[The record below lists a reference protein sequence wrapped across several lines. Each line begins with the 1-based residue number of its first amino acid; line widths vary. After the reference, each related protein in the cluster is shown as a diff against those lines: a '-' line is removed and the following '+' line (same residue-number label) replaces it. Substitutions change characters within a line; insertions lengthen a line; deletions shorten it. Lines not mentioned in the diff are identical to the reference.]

1 MIKFPVFLFAG
12 RDEVRRDLLVFH
24 DPNEKFKAKSLL
36 PFLGK
41 PLVQWV
47 IDVLEESEYVDKI
60 YILGLNES
68 DADLSGNLEYV
79 PVRTRGTLYSK
90 YKAGLKYLRSK
101 NINPDNIIITFSD
114 IPGMTLKGF
123 NQFMEALQDRRG
135 YDFVL
140 GVVPADIIEDAI
152 PNSERAVARI
162 GKHNL
167 VQGDVLFLSPRA
179 IDEGEEVI
187 KSFSN
192 IRKKRSFKQIL
203 KFIAKKPRSWS
214 KILKIFLKTATLE
227 DAVLGFERAFGCKA
241 DVVLLDDPGIGMDMD
256 LPGDYEK
263 LEKYVKKI
271 KKID

>member
-1 MIKFPVFLFAG
+1 MIKFPVFLFTG

-24 DPNEKFKAKSLL
+24 DPSEKYKAKSLL

-47 IDVLEESEYVDKI
+47 IDILEKSEYVDKI
-60 YILGLNES
+60 YILGLDES
-68 DADLSGNLEYV
+68 DANLSGNLEFV
-79 PVRTRGTLYSK
+79 PVRTRGNLYSK

-101 NINPDNIIITFSD
+101 DINPDNIVITFSD
-114 IPGMTLKGF
+114 IPGMTLEGF
-123 NQFMEALQDRRG
+123 NQFMEALQDKRG

-140 GVVPADIIEDAI
+140 GAVPADIIENAI

-187 KSFSN
+187 ISFSN
-192 IRKKRSFKQIL
+192 LRKKRSFRQIL
-203 KFIAKKPRSWS
+203 KFVAKKPKSWS
-214 KILKIFLKTATLE
+214 KILKIIMKTATLE
-227 DAVLGFERAFGCKA
+227 DAVLGFERAFNCKA